1 MWLNQSATP
10 LERPKEFAGR
20 PLLTDEEVAEFKRR
34 AARIFHVNTD
44 SDFPGGDNFFQA
56 LMANPDRYA
65 SPTATGSATVMIER
79 TIEHRT
85 SLIMD
90 PPDGKIPA
98 MTPDGQARFER
109 TPPPTAAGMKRPP
122 AGPQDLSNAL
132 RCITYGT
139 PRVGLQNINAAGPM
153 GYYQIL
159 QTPDYVT
166 LTLEAIHETRII
178 PLDGRPHLPQGVRL
192 WSGDSRGR
200 WEGNT
205 LVVDTTNF
213 SQKSNFMGA
222 AESLHIVERFTR
234 VAEDTLQ
241 YEVTVDDATTWT
253 RPWTV
258 MIRMNRTQDK
268 IYEYACHEGNYHTM
282 EGILGAARADEAA
295 GKVESSIQVQNS
307 RVPQVSCRQ
316 SRSRNLV
323 RMNISCL
330 RAPTPPV
337 ALSVEPRFNR
347 RSVPSYSLPCYGC
360 VTTPNSSC
368 HACIV

>member
-1 MWLNQSATP
+1 MTTRVLAVLSKARTFTFYFLLFAFHLLSASPLESQSHPWTPPLTPDGKPDLQGTWLNQSATP

-34 AARIFHVNTD
+34 AARIFNVNTD

-65 SPTATGSATVMIER
+65 SPTATGSASVMIER

-98 MTPDGQARFER
+98 MTPDGRARFER
-109 TPPPTAAGMKRPP
+109 TPPPTAAGMKHPP
-122 AGPQDLSNAL
+122 AGPADLSNAL

-178 PLDGRPHLPQGVRL
+178 PLDGRPHLSQGVRL
-192 WSGDSRGR
+192 WSGDARGR

-213 SQKSNFMGA
+213 SPKSNFMGA

-241 YEVTVDDATTWT
+241 YEVTVDDQTTWT
-253 RPWTV
+253 KPWTV

-268 IYEYACHEGNYHTM
+268 LYEYACHEGNYNTM

-295 GKVESSIQVQNS
+295 GK
-307 RVPQVSCRQ
+307 
-316 SRSRNLV
+316 
-323 RMNISCL
+323 
-330 RAPTPPV
+330 
-337 ALSVEPRFNR
+337 
-347 RSVPSYSLPCYGC
+347 
-360 VTTPNSSC
+360 
-368 HACIV
+368 